1 MNKND
6 EILCKLL
13 NIEDTMNEIYK
24 EVLSIRKENKEF
36 TKNIKI

>member
-13 NIEDTMNEIYK
+13 NIETTMNEIYK
-24 EVLSIRKENKEF
+24 EVLRIRKNTEDRNVE
-36 TKNIKI
+36 

>member
-13 NIEDTMNEIYK
+13 NIETTMNDIYK
-24 EVLSIRKENKEF
+24 EVIRIRKENKDRVFEQLE
-36 TKNIKI
+36 

>member
-13 NIEDTMNEIYK
+13 NIETNMNEIYK
-24 EVLSIRKENKEF
+24 EVLSIRKNTEDRNVE
-36 TKNIKI
+36 

>member
-13 NIEDTMNEIYK
+13 NIETTMNEIYK
-24 EVLSIRKENKEF
+24 EVLSIEDRNVE
-36 TKNIKI
+36 